1 MEIEKSLQTGLSS
14 LRDSLHSRPE
24 PCYRCPPT
32 CAADTVKMLPQRASL
47 RLAAAFL
54 SVCTLASAWPGWVP
68 EANALVVRQDSGAPA
83 ATPTPTGTSTGTGT
97 NQPLI
102 TPAPKGNSTTGGSNR
117 NGTRQE
123 FDPRDPAGGVA
134 MITPG
139 PLDGTQLYKVGDYVT
154 WAWNYTSLQASPTAI
169 DVLVSCSAASR
180 TWTLTQNMTFA
191 TRADYV
197 WDTNDNHGSPYLVA
211 EYTLLV
217 HDSDTAMTDR
227 PQAGYLAPY
236 SGFKFGVYTGQ
247 DYVPMASGWKCVSC
261 SGAASTMDKHAL
273 GVALTTSVITVA
285 AFTWFVAGAVF

>member
-1 MEIEKSLQTGLSS
+1 MQ
-14 LRDSLHSRPE
+14 
-24 PCYRCPPT
+24 
-32 CAADTVKMLPQRASL
+32 PQHASL

-54 SVCTLASAWPGWVP
+54 TVCTLASAWPGWLP
-68 EANALVVRQDSGAPA
+68 EANSLVVRQDTGAPA
-83 ATPTPTGTSTGTGT
+83 ATATPTGTTRATGTSDSDKAG
-97 NQPLI
+97 I
-102 TPAPKGNSTTGGSNR
+102 TPPPNGNSTRPANG
-117 NGTRQE
+117 NGTRPE

-191 TRADYV
+191 TRADFV
-197 WDTNDNHGSPYLVA
+197 WDTKDNKGSPYLVQ
-211 EYTLLV
+211 EYTLLI
-217 HDSDTAMTDR
+217 HDSDTAMTQR
-227 PQAGYLAPY
+227 AEAGYLAPY

-247 DYVPMASGWKCVSC
+247 EYIPMASGWKCVSC
-261 SGAASTMDKHAL
+261 SGAASTMDKRAL